1 VIVAR
6 TLGPYELL
14 RPLAQGGMAEVFL
27 ARRVSG
33 GVEKRL
39 VIKRIRRERASDP
52 RFVAMFVEEARL
64 SMALVHRN
72 IVPVFD
78 FGRAGDELFLAMELV
93 DGPDLDAMLRHARE
107 HGTRLDPMLV
117 AYIALEACQALEHA
131 HHARAADGTPR
142 PLVHRDVTPRNV
154 LVSRAGEVKL
164 VDFGV
169 ATSEVAADRDAGKVR
184 GTPAYMAPEQAR
196 GEAVDGR
203 ADLFSLGLV
212 MWEALAGRR
221 AYAGR
226 RQDELMAQARAG
238 EVPPLPPETPGAA
251 PGSIPEALRRI
262 VARATAARPDERYAS
277 ARDMQLALDEYLVA
291 ARAAASSAPP
301 SHLLAAW
308 IQERFPPEQRMT
320 GEIAVP
326 DGPVVTFLEDG
337 AGSVLAVP
345 DRATLRSIAETVAE
359 PAPGETPV
367 GLASTDLASAP
378 GPAADA
384 PGPAGDGRSSGVGP
398 ASRAEGGH
406 GRAEGLAGAPAG
418 AHSQAR
424 ARRMRAAAVGAAA
437 VAVAVVVAAVVA
449 AGRSGPPAAPPP
461 AAKVTSGTAPIP
473 VHSSGVAS
481 TAPDGVSPAAPA
493 AGAGPA
499 TAGADP
505 GTADTPRPGQE
516 PGQHPSSDARA
527 GHAPGANT
535 ERPGRPDRP
544 AGRHRPPGTGAP
556 AHTDTAPARGTVK
569 VSATPWARVTVAGSS
584 AACAET
590 PCVLELPAGRHT
602 LRLVNPVAG
611 LTKDRVIE
619 LAPGETLVVRETL
632 SP

>member
-1 VIVAR
+1 MAR

-33 GVEKRL
+33 SVEKRL

-93 DGPDLDAMLRHARE
+93 DGPDFDAMLRHARE

-169 ATSEVAADRDAGKVR
+169 ATSEVAGGRDTGKVR

-196 GEAVDGR
+196 GQVVDGR

-221 AYAGR
+221 AYEGR

-238 EVPPLPPETPGAA
+238 QVPPLPGDAPDEAPGA
-251 PGSIPEALRRI
+251 IPERLRRI
-262 VARATAARPDERYAS
+262 VARATAAQPADRYAS
-277 ARDMQLALDEYLVA
+277 AREMQLALDEYLVA

-308 IQERFPPEQRMT
+308 IQERFPPEQRVT
-320 GEIAVP
+320 GDIAVP
-326 DGPVVTFLEDG
+326 DGPVVTFLDDG
-337 AGSVLAVP
+337 AGSVLG
-345 DRATLRSIAETVAE
+345 DQERATLRSMAETVAE
-359 PAPGETPV
+359 PPPATRSPAA
-367 GLASTDLASAP
+367 LASTDLASAP
-378 GPAADA
+378 GVGADASPEDDRTPGGAAGRDAHRGPDAVADA
-384 PGPAGDGRSSGVGP
+384 PVAAPARG
-398 ASRAEGGH
+398 ARAWTF
-406 GRAEGLAGAPAG
+406 AAGAAT
-418 AHSQAR
+418 
-424 ARRMRAAAVGAAA
+424 VAA
-437 VAVAVVVAAVVA
+437 VAVAVAL
-449 AGRSGPPAAPPP
+449 GRSGPPAAPTPP
-461 AAKVTSGTAPIP
+461 STAVPALPSTAVPAPMP
-473 VHSSGVAS
+473 VHASGIPPS
-481 TAPDGVSPAAPA
+481 GPPAAPA
-493 AGAGPA
+493 PDAGPVVA
-499 TAGADP
+499 VARPAP
-505 GTADTPRPGQE
+505 GDAPEPH
-516 PGQHPSSDARA
+516 PGQHPGQSPGHSSGSDARP
-527 GHAPGANT
+527 GHPPGA
-535 ERPGRPDRP
+535 RPDRP
-544 AGRHRPPGTGAP
+544 AARQPRPPGNGAP
-556 AHTDTAPARGTVK
+556 AHGSAAPAPAPGTVK
-569 VSATPWARVTVAGSS
+569 ISVTPWARVTVVGSS
-584 AACAET
+584 ASCAET
-590 PCVLELPAGRHT
+590 PCVLELPAGKHT
-602 LRLVNPVAG
+602 LRLINPVAG

>member
-1 VIVAR
+1 
-6 TLGPYELL
+6 
-14 RPLAQGGMAEVFL
+14 MAEVFL

-93 DGPDLDAMLRHARE
+93 DGPDLDAMLRQARE
-107 HGTRLDPMLV
+107 HGTRLEPMLV

-131 HHARAADGTPR
+131 HYAHAPDGTPR

-169 ATSEVAADRDAGKVR
+169 ATSEVAAGRDAGKVR

-196 GEAVDGR
+196 GDGVDGR

-221 AYAGR
+221 AYEGR

-238 EVPPLPPETPGAA
+238 QVPPLPEDVPGGI
-251 PGSIPEALRRI
+251 PGALRRI
-262 VARATAARPDERYAS
+262 VARATAAQPAQRYAS
-277 ARDMQLALDEYLVA
+277 AREMQLALDEYLVS

-308 IQERFPPEQRMT
+308 IQERFVPEPRVSAD
-320 GEIAVP
+320 IAVP
-326 DGPVVTFLEDG
+326 DGPVVTFLDDG
-337 AGSVLAVP
+337 AGSVIG
-345 DRATLRSIAETVAE
+345 DQERATVRSLAETVAE
-359 PAPGETPV
+359 PA
-367 GLASTDLASAP
+367 
-378 GPAADA
+378 AADA
-384 PGPAGDGRSSGVGP
+384 LGA
-398 ASRAEGGH
+398 AEV
-406 GRAEGLAGAPAG
+406 GRASGAEAGMGAHRGSDAPAGAPA
-418 AHSQAR
+418 AAPAR
-424 ARRMRAAAVGAAA
+424 GTRAWMLGAAAVGLAA
-437 VAVAVVVAAVVA
+437 VAVAVAL
-449 AGRSGPPAAPPP
+449 GRTGAPAALAPSPT
-461 AAKVTSGTAPIP
+461 AATTPLP
-473 VHSSGVAS
+473 VHTSDVAP
-481 TAPDGVSPAAPA
+481 TVPAAPA
-493 AGAGPA
+493 RDAGPA
-499 TAGADP
+499 AAAAAQALRDAP
-505 GTADTPRPGQE
+505 DARPGQS
-516 PGQHPSSDARA
+516 PGQQQTSD
-527 GHAPGANT
+527 
-535 ERPGRPDRP
+535 ERPGQPAGARPDRP
-544 AGRHRPPGTGAP
+544 TARPPRPPGDGAP
-556 AHTDTAPARGTVK
+556 AHADTAPAPAPGTVK
-569 VSATPWARVTVAGSS
+569 ISVTPWARVTVAGSNAS
-584 AACAET
+584 CAET
-590 PCVLELPAGRHT
+590 PCVLALPAGKHT

-611 LTKDRVIE
+611 LTKDRVID

>member
-6 TLGPYELL
+6 NLGPYELL

-107 HGTRLDPMLV
+107 HGSRLDPMLV

-169 ATSEVAADRDAGKVR
+169 ATSEVATSEVAGDRDAGKVR

-196 GEAVDGR
+196 GQAVDGR

-221 AYAGR
+221 AYEGR
-226 RQDELMAQARAG
+226 RQDELLAQARAG
-238 EVPPLPPETPGAA
+238 QVPPLPAQTPGMTAGVTPGA
-251 PGSIPEALRRI
+251 IPEALGRI
-262 VARATAARPDERYAS
+262 VARATAAQPGDRYAS
-277 ARDMQLALDEYLVA
+277 AREMQLALDEYLVA

-301 SHLLAAW
+301 SLLLAAW
-308 IQERFPPEQRMT
+308 IQERFPPEQRVT
-320 GEIAVP
+320 GPVAVP
-326 DGPVVTFLEDG
+326 DGPVVTFLDDG
-337 AGSVLAVP
+337 AGSVLGVS
-345 DRATLRSIAETVAE
+345 DRATQRSMAETVAE
-359 PAPGETPV
+359 PAAGQTPEA
-367 GLASTDLASAP
+367 LASTAPAIAPASAP
-378 GPAADA
+378 GAAAGAPGAPEAGRVSGIDLAPGAEVGRADA
-384 PGPAGDGRSSGVGP
+384 RP
-398 ASRAEGGH
+398 
-406 GRAEGLAGAPAG
+406 GAPAG
-418 AHSQAR
+418 APSQ
-424 ARRMRAAAVGAAA
+424 ARRMRAAAAVGLAS
-437 VAVAVVVAAVVA
+437 VAVAVVVAVVVVS
-449 AGRSGPPAAPPP
+449 GRSAPPAAPPP
-461 AAKVTSGTAPIP
+461 AATSATTGAPAATSATAGTTPMPVHASEVAPTAP
-473 VHSSGVAS
+473 A
-481 TAPDGVSPAAPA
+481 AVSPAAPA
-493 AGAGPA
+493 RDTGPA
-499 TAGADP
+499 TA
-505 GTADTPRPGQE
+505 Q
-516 PGQHPSSDARA
+516 
-527 GHAPGANT
+527 APGARPERP
-535 ERPGRPDRP
+535 ERPGS
-544 AGRHRPPGTGAP
+544 RHRPSGAGAP
-556 AHTDTAPARGTVK
+556 AHAGNAQAPAPGTVK
-569 VSATPWARVTVAGSS
+569 ISVTPWARVTVAGSS
-584 AACAET
+584 ASCTET
-590 PCVLELPAGRHT
+590 PCVLELPAGKHT

>member
-1 VIVAR
+1 MFVHARAASKAPGGDILRAVAR

-64 SMALVHRN
+64 SMALVHKN

-93 DGPDLDAMLRHARE
+93 DGPDLDAILRQARE
-107 HGTRLDPMLV
+107 QDTRLEPMLV

-131 HHARAADGTPR
+131 HHASAPDGTPR

-169 ATSEVAADRDAGKVR
+169 ASSEVEAGRDAGTVR

-196 GEAVDGR
+196 GGVVDGR

-221 AYAGR
+221 AYQGR
-226 RQDELMAQARAG
+226 RQDELLAQARSGA
-238 EVPPLPPETPGAA
+238 VPPLPADVPG
-251 PGSIPEALRRI
+251 GIPEPLRRI
-262 VARATAARPDERYAS
+262 VARATAALPQDRYAS
-277 ARDMQLALDEYLVA
+277 AREMQLALDEYLVA

-308 IQERFPPEQRMT
+308 IEQRFAPEQRVT
-320 GEIAVP
+320 GRDIAVP
-326 DGPVVTFLEDG
+326 DGPVVTFLDDG
-337 AGSVLAVP
+337 AGSVLGDAG
-345 DRATLRSIAETVAE
+345 RATVRSMAETVAE
-359 PAPGETPV
+359 PVASPAA
-367 GLASTDLASAP
+367 LATTDLASLPSTGASALPEARPEARSIAP
-378 GPAADA
+378 SDARPDARPHPGASRRVWAFVAGGVGLAAAGLAVVLIASGPRAPVAVPAAPPAMPGPAPSSTVLAPVMPAATPAADA
-384 PGPAGDGRSSGVGP
+384 GVD
-398 ASRAEGGH
+398 
-406 GRAEGLAGAPAG
+406 AGAPV
-418 AHSQAR
+418 
-424 ARRMRAAAVGAAA
+424 AAAAAAAAAADQGAAA
-437 VAVAVVVAAVVA
+437 
-449 AGRSGPPAAPPP
+449 PPAGQPP
-461 AAKVTSGTAPIP
+461 VTS
-473 VHSSGVAS
+473 
-481 TAPDGVSPAAPA
+481 D
-493 AGAGPA
+493 
-499 TAGADP
+499 
-505 GTADTPRPGQE
+505 
-516 PGQHPSSDARA
+516 
-527 GHAPGANT
+527 
-535 ERPGRPDRP
+535 ERPDQRPRARPDRP
-544 AGRHRPPGTGAP
+544 NRLRPRPAGASEPATAIPAPAAAPGTIKIS
-556 AHTDTAPARGTVK
+556 V
-569 VSATPWARVTVAGSS
+569 TPWARVTVAGRSES
-584 AACAET
+584 CSET
-590 PCVLELPAGRHT
+590 PCVLRLPAGKHT

-611 LTKDRVIE
+611 LAKDRVIE
-619 LAPGETLVVRETL
+619 VAPGETLVVRDTL

>member
-14 RPLAQGGMAEVFL
+14 RPLAQGGMAEVFV

-33 GVEKRL
+33 SVEKRL

-169 ATSEVAADRDAGKVR
+169 ATSEVAAGRDAGKVR

-196 GEAVDGR
+196 GQAVDGR

-221 AYAGR
+221 AYEGR
-226 RQDELMAQARAG
+226 RQDELMAQARAA
-238 EVPPLPPETPGAA
+238 EVPPLPTEIPGDV
-251 PGSIPEALRRI
+251 PGGIPEALRRI
-262 VARATAARPDERYAS
+262 VARATAAQPADRFAS
-277 ARDMQLALDEYLVA
+277 ARAMQLALDEYLVA

-308 IQERFPPEQRMT
+308 IQERFSPEQHVT
-320 GEIAVP
+320 GDIAVP
-326 DGPVVTFLEDG
+326 DGPVVTFLDDG
-337 AGSVLAVP
+337 AGSVLGVE
-345 DRATLRSIAETVAE
+345 DRATLRSMAETVGE
-359 PAPGETPV
+359 PAARAPDKGDDGRRDDDGPNDSPGARSEHV
-367 GLASTDLASAP
+367 P
-378 GPAADA
+378 GAAPAAQPSA
-384 PGPAGDGRSSGVGP
+384 
-398 ASRAEGGH
+398 
-406 GRAEGLAGAPAG
+406 
-418 AHSQAR
+418 AR
-424 ARRMRAAAVGAAA
+424 ARGRRALALAAGGAGMAA
-437 VAVAVVVAAVVA
+437 VAIAIAVAL
-449 AGRSGPPAAPPP
+449 GRSGPPAAPLP
-461 AAKVTSGTAPIP
+461 TSGTTSTP
-473 VHSSGVAS
+473 VRSSGVVAVTPA
-481 TAPDGVSPAAPA
+481 TALTGD
-493 AGAGPA
+493 AGPA
-499 TAGADP
+499 TAAADP
-505 GTADTPRPGQE
+505 GATGVQAVRPGQRPGPE
-516 PGQHPSSDARA
+516 AISDVGPGQ
-527 GHAPGANT
+527 APGPGPDP
-535 ERPGRPDRP
+535 PGRP
-544 AGRHRPPGTGAP
+544 AARHRPPGAGARAHAADAP
-556 AHTDTAPARGTVK
+556 APAPGTVK
-569 VSATPWARVTVAGSS
+569 ISVTPWARVTVAGSS

-590 PCVLELPAGRHT
+590 PCVLELPAGKHT